1 VTQVAPLD
9 CIAMKDEIQA
19 RLAKKWQGLSDGE
32 IRASITHDLET
43 SEDLLALWWR
53 RSQVRE
59 NVQEP
64 VRK

>member
-1 VTQVAPLD
+1 
-9 CIAMKDEIQA
+9 MKDEIQA